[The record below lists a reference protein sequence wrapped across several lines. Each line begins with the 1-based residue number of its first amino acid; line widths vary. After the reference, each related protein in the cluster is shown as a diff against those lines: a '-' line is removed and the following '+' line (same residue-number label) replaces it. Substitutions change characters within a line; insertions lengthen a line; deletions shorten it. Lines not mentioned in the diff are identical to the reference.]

1 MKKNIKYKLLK
12 INLLTQNGCRY
23 FFLNW
28 IFIITMAKIINTIP
42 IHWMNKTLSFNK
54 KKAINTETG
63 SSNEET
69 ILPNPIPVC
78 GKPAFNNIGGIIV
91 PNKAKTIPHLVKIS
105 KLKGV
110 VCVYKLKPKTITAPP
125 NNIYK
130 LL

>member
-1 MKKNIKYKLLK
+1 MKKNIKFKFLK

-42 IHWMNKTLSFNK
+42 IHWMIKTLSFNK

-69 ILPNPIPVC
+69 ILPNPIPV
-78 GKPAFNNIGGIIV
+78 
-91 PNKAKTIPHLVKIS
+91 
-105 KLKGV
+105 
-110 VCVYKLKPKTITAPP
+110 
-125 NNIYK
+125 
-130 LL
+130 